1 MAEVA
6 THDVQEVTK
15 KSAEG
20 NAGYA
25 SASWRNWR
33 KRCALRSHGEY
44 ASRRICIMSS
54 SEGVWASLVFKQYN
68 TQMDFMGREFLG
80 WVGIG
85 AAMSSRSSQ
94 HMVFR
99 AIVACNMLHT
109 LASIA
114 APHPIYSCLFL
125 QLLISMCATP

>member
-1 MAEVA
+1 MLAMQGLVGA
-6 THDVQEVTK
+6 IG
-15 KSAEG
+15 A
-20 NAGYA
+20 NAVLYDLTA
-25 SASWRNWR
+25 SMH
-33 KRCALRSHGEY
+33 HGEY

-80 WVGIG
+80 WVGMG

-109 LASIA
+109 LASIS